1 MISSK
6 YFKKRASA
14 YGITQLVEKLIDVG
28 ANVNATNS
36 FGYTPLLEAC
46 HRGFQNIVE
55 LLVKGGADLQ
65 YIPPADK
72 SNSSPFVSAPAQTA
86 LSESARCGFHRI
98 VQVCLRNIIK

>member
-1 MISSK
+1 MN
-6 YFKKRASA
+6 
-14 YGITQLVEKLIDVG
+14 T
-28 ANVNATNS
+28 TNS

-55 LLVKGGADLQ
+55 LLVKGGADLK

-72 SNSSPFVSAPAQTA
+72 SNASPFVSAPAQTA

-98 VQVCLRNIIK
+98 VQVRFHKEKIRNKKYDDDQLFLKGNTLF